1 MSHQEIFYPTFEESL
16 IRQRRFSTITVVSII
31 VCSIII
37 IVIVILFL
45 FFSGSST
52 VSSAV
57 STLGN
62 NNNTA
67 SSINVIPNAKLRL
80 IGNTTLLP
88 VQGYITVKA
97 NSYTVDVL
105 SENKTIN
112 SADCIKLCNDD
123 KDCEGVKYSDE
134 TCTLFASLPNVKYDG
149 STPNEVLNLKDDSRP
164 IISDRVFIAG
174 QKSKLLEKEWW
185 NLFSNSDDT
194 YVFTKDNNKTW
205 YISDIKYNV
214 INYGRMTGIYSNKK
228 LTDKQIKDLIDSD
241 IHPIGVECIV
251 DVPYSDNYD
260 IDLSKFNRKTIYV
273 VYL

>member
-1 MSHQEIFYPTFEESL
+1 M
-16 IRQRRFSTITVVSII
+16 
-31 VCSIII
+31 
-37 IVIVILFL
+37 
-45 FFSGSST
+45 
-52 VSSAV
+52 
-57 STLGN
+57 
-62 NNNTA
+62 
-67 SSINVIPNAKLRL
+67 
-80 IGNTTLLP
+80 
-88 VQGYITVKA
+88 
-97 NSYTVDVL
+97 
-105 SENKTIN
+105 
-112 SADCIKLCNDD
+112 
-123 KDCEGVKYSDE
+123 
-134 TCTLFASLPNVKYDG
+134 
-149 STPNEVLNLKDDSRP
+149 LNLKDDSRP

>member
-88 VQGYITVKA
+88 VQGYITVK
-97 NSYTVDVL
+97 L
-105 SENKTIN
+105 
-112 SADCIKLCNDD
+112 
-123 KDCEGVKYSDE
+123 
-134 TCTLFASLPNVKYDG
+134 
-149 STPNEVLNLKDDSRP
+149 
-164 IISDRVFIAG
+164 
-174 QKSKLLEKEWW
+174 
-185 NLFSNSDDT
+185 
-194 YVFTKDNNKTW
+194 
-205 YISDIKYNV
+205 
-214 INYGRMTGIYSNKK
+214 
-228 LTDKQIKDLIDSD
+228 
-241 IHPIGVECIV
+241 
-251 DVPYSDNYD
+251 
-260 IDLSKFNRKTIYV
+260 
-273 VYL
+273 